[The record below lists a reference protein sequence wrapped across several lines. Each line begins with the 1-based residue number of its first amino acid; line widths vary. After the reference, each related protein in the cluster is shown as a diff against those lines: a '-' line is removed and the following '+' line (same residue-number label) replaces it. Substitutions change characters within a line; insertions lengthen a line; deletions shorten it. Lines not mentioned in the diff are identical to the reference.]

1 MEELFKRFL
10 YTGVGFVAM
19 TAEKLQESIDEMV
32 GDGKLSEEEGKKL
45 VDNFMENAET
55 RKEEFESKLKE
66 AAEGIVEK
74 FSLPTKGEYE
84 TLLKR
89 VEELEAKLAEKETKA
104 SPRKSTTR
112 KRSTPKKKSEE

>member
-45 VDNFMENAET
+45 VDNFMENAFC
-55 RKEEFESKLKE
+55 RLFEFRLKFFF
-66 AAEGIVEK
+66 AG
-74 FSLPTKGEYE
+74 FSILHE
-84 TLLKR
+84 
-89 VEELEAKLAEKETKA
+89 VV
-104 SPRKSTTR
+104 
-112 KRSTPKKKSEE
+112 

>member
-45 VDNFMENAET
+45 VDNFMDSTET

-74 FSLPTKGEYE
+74 FSFPSRGDYE
-84 TLLKR
+84 TLLNR
-89 VEELEAKLAEKETKA
+89 VEELEAKLAAKESA
-104 SPRKSTTR
+104 SSPKKSTTR
-112 KRSTPKKKSEE
+112 KRSTPRKKSE

>member
-45 VDNFMENAET
+45 VDNFMDNAET
-55 RKEEFESKLKE
+55 RKQEFESKLKE
-66 AAEGIVEK
+66 AAEGVVEK
-74 FSLPTKGEYE
+74 FSFPSKGEYE

-89 VEELEAKLAEKETKA
+89 VEELEAKLAAKESA
-104 SPRKSTTR
+104 SSPKKSTTQKRTTR
-112 KRSTPKKKSEE
+112 KKTE